1 MAGPTINI
9 QILRVVSEKTSDDP
23 LLKKFIKE
31 MLFEELEHQGQWW
44 FKEPYKKKIREYSE
58 KWGKGDED

>member
-1 MAGPTINI
+1 MTGPTINI
-9 QILRVVSEKTSDDP
+9 PILRVVSEKTSDDP
-23 LLKKFIKE
+23 LLRQFIKE

-44 FKEPYKKKIREYSE
+44 FKETYKKKIREYSE